1 MKKKLVDNFK
11 NEILIND
18 DINSVGDSYMS
29 PLDNS
34 VDVYIK
40 LKLDEEMAFNNFV
53 NFTKK
58 FSKSIVILWFFFFLI
73 IPIFVAIIL
82 QWSWFVEYIS
92 FSSKMNNTQWKKKYT
107 VRLRPILV
115 IFSIVLILSVKSK
128 LEDYIVRTEL
138 EANKS
143 HAKEVSRIVKKDV
156 PYLSDEE
163 ISEHYITCQNID
175 KSVKSLAFSTD
186 ILHDVDLTIDKGDI
200 VVILGPSGSG
210 KTTLLNIMAGVDK
223 PTNGHVYI
231 DGKCI
236 TDMNDKDITLFRKE
250 KIAYIYQRYGLIP
263 ILSVLDNIRIGQEL
277 VKKDNRT
284 VDINDLVTTMGLS
297 DLVEKFPHELS
308 GGQKQRVSISRAIAK
323 QPSVMFCD
331 EPTGA
336 LDKENAEI
344 TIDLFLKLNEKFKTT
359 IIIVTH
365 DNNLVKNAN
374 KVIHLK
380 DGTIWKTEILDKKN
394 IVINHLVSNQKVPH
408 LSR

>member
-1 MKKKLVDNFK
+1 MKKKIDDNLKNKLIVNENINANYCYDDEDIKLELNEKIVFDNFVTFT
-11 NEILIND
+11 N
-18 DINSVGDSYMS
+18 
-29 PLDNS
+29 
-34 VDVYIK
+34 K
-40 LKLDEEMAFNNFV
+40 L
-53 NFTKK
+53 
-58 FSKSIVILWFFFFLI
+58 SKTIIIFGFLFFLI
-73 IPIFVAIIL
+73 IPIFVIAIL
-82 QWSWFVEYIS
+82 QYAWFVEYVS
-92 FSSKMNNTQWKKKYT
+92 FYSKINNSKWKKKYT
-107 VRLRPILV
+107 IH
-115 IFSIVLILSVKSK
+115 SVKSVWVIFTIIFIFRVKSLLTVYIMK
-128 LEDYIVRTEL
+128 LESEN
-138 EANKS
+138 NKS
-143 HAKEVSRIVKKDV
+143 NLQGDSHIIKKDI
-156 PYLSDEE
+156 PYLSDIE
-163 ISEHYITCQNID
+163 ISEHYIICQKID
-175 KSVKSLAFSTD
+175 KLVKSLAFSTD
-186 ILHDVDLTIDKGDI
+186 ILYEIDLTIDKGDI

-277 VKKDNRT
+277 VKKDKRN
-284 VDINDLVTTMGLS
+284 VDIDDLVSTMGLN
-297 DLVEKFPHELS
+297 DLLEKFPHELS

-344 TIDLFLKLNEKFKTT
+344 TIDLFLKLNQKFKTT

-374 KVIHLK
+374 KVLHLK
-380 DGTIWKTEILDKKN
+380 DGKIWKTEVINKKN
-394 IVINHLVSNQKVPH
+394 GIVDNRTYNKEV
-408 LSR
+408 